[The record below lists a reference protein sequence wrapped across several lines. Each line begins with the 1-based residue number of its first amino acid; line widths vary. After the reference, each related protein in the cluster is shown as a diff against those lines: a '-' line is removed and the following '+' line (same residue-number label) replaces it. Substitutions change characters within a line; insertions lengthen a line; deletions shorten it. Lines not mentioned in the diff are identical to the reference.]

1 MRYLFLQRRL
11 WVCGKVDEVLQ
22 RCKLWQMASLQLWQ
36 MQAPSEVEGFF
47 SFVLF
52 GMHMTL
58 LNEAVLGLGH
68 GKKDGKRSWSFGFEQ
83 AGPGQT

>member
-1 MRYLFLQRRL
+1 
-11 WVCGKVDEVLQ
+11 
-22 RCKLWQMASLQLWQ
+22 
-36 MQAPSEVEGFF
+36 VEGFF